1 MPNQNM
7 APPPQMGGRGPMR
20 GRPVVKPKDLKG
32 TLFRL
37 WALTKGHRKG
47 LGWIL
52 LLSAF
57 SSAAAILSPLVIGE
71 AVNAVNGQN
80 PVMMILLLL
89 LALYIGD
96 WLVRFLQQFFM
107 ASVGQRIIHNIR
119 LTLFGVMKSLPLA
132 FFDRKQHGELMSRLT
147 NDVDNISNTISNS
160 LTQLLTYGFTIL
172 GIFIIMLALSP
183 LLTIVSLVG
192 VGLIFLLTRVVTKHT
207 RKLFADQQKILGKLN
222 GQIEES
228 VSGIPVVKA
237 FCREDEMVKEF
248 EENNE
253 ELRKVA
259 TCTLIWS
266 GYLMPLTNVI
276 NNVSYVAISIISG
289 ILAVNRQI
297 SIGMISSFLLYT
309 RQFSRPFVDI
319 ANIYNNFQTAV
330 AGAERIFEI
339 LDEQPEPEDKPD
351 ALPLVSP
358 RGDIELSHVAFGYTS
373 ETPILKDVSLCV
385 PAGTKTAIVGP
396 TGAGKTTIINLLT
409 RFYDVSGGA
418 ILLDGHDLREYRMRD
433 LRRCFGVVLQ
443 DTALFAESVR
453 DNIRYGR
460 ENVSQEEVERAAR
473 MAGADTFIRRLPK
486 GYDTILT
493 QGGAELSQGER
504 QLLTIARAVLADAPI
519 LILDEATSS
528 VDTVTEQKIRR
539 AMLAI
544 TEGRTS
550 FIIAHRL
557 STIRDSDLIVL
568 IEDGKIAEQGTH
580 EELMRLNGRY
590 ASMYLT
596 QMGGC

>member
-1 MPNQNM
+1 
-7 APPPQMGGRGPMR
+7 
-20 GRPVVKPKDLKG
+20 
-32 TLFRL
+32 
-37 WALTKGHRKG
+37 
-47 LGWIL
+47 
-52 LLSAF
+52 
-57 SSAAAILSPLVIGE
+57 
-71 AVNAVNGQN
+71 
-80 PVMMILLLL
+80 
-89 LALYIGD
+89 
-96 WLVRFLQQFFM
+96 
-107 ASVGQRIIHNIR
+107 
-119 LTLFGVMKSLPLA
+119 
-132 FFDRKQHGELMSRLT
+132 
-147 NDVDNISNTISNS
+147 
-160 LTQLLTYGFTIL
+160 
-172 GIFIIMLALSP
+172 MLALSP

-259 TCTLIWS
+259 TRTLIWS

-385 PAGTKTAIVGP
+385 PAGTKNGHCWTNRRRKNHDHQFADP
-396 TGAGKTTIINLLT
+396 LL
-409 RFYDVSGGA
+409 
-418 ILLDGHDLREYRMRD
+418 
-433 LRRCFGVVLQ
+433 
-443 DTALFAESVR
+443 
-453 DNIRYGR
+453 
-460 ENVSQEEVERAAR
+460 
-473 MAGADTFIRRLPK
+473 
-486 GYDTILT
+486 
-493 QGGAELSQGER
+493 
-504 QLLTIARAVLADAPI
+504 
-519 LILDEATSS
+519 
-528 VDTVTEQKIRR
+528 
-539 AMLAI
+539 
-544 TEGRTS
+544 
-550 FIIAHRL
+550 
-557 STIRDSDLIVL
+557 
-568 IEDGKIAEQGTH
+568 
-580 EELMRLNGRY
+580 
-590 ASMYLT
+590 
-596 QMGGC
+596 